1 MGTLE
6 GGNDSAVDVGLVLG
20 PALSTTT
27 TVGVGDGTV
36 GDGGAVASVGADD
49 GMSVIGA
56 DEGTSV
62 GADVGKNVVGASL
75 GVDVGEEL
83 VGPLVG
89 VELGTVCSLNDYRYA
104 R

>member
-1 MGTLE
+1 MG
-6 GGNDSAVDVGLVLG
+6 AFDVGLVLG

-27 TVGVGDGTV
+27 VGVGDGTV
-36 GDGGAVASVGADD
+36 DDGGAVASVGADD
-49 GMSVIGA
+49 GMSVVGA

-75 GVDVGEEL
+75 GVDVGEKL
-83 VGPLVG
+83 VGPL
-89 VELGTVCSLNDYRYA
+89 VELGTVCILNYYRYA